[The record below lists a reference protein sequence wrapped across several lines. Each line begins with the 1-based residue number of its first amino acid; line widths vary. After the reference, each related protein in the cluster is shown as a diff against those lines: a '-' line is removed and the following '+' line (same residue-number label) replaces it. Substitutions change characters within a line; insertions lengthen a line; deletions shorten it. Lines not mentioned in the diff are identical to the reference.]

1 MRQETVFKKDNDVAM
16 VFMNESGKVVIKKG
30 NKTRVFNQ
38 SVGFDDVVES
48 FREGGWVEGGFED
61 SKRDIKAEV
70 QAPIDSLTE
79 PEGFKVISSE
89 EPRMAVAKTGTG
101 TSYLAEAAQN
111 SLDQEVSLE
120 IIQKVD
126 QYIELHKQAAEL
138 KSRMEELKKPVRT
151 YMLENNHKKIKG
163 TKGGSVVLQDAT
175 ASNSTA
181 IYSNYELGDIAPLV
195 SADFLNKV
203 TESRINSEKLEGL
216 LKTHEGLDKE
226 TIEKIKEAKIVKPGT
241 PRFTVK
247 K

>member
-30 NKTRVFNQ
+30 NETRVFNQ

-70 QAPIDSLTE
+70 QASIDSLTGS
-79 PEGFKVISSE
+79 EGSSE
-89 EPRMAVAKTGTG
+89 EPRMVVAKTGTG
-101 TSYLAEAAQN
+101 TPYLAEAAQN

-151 YMLENNHKKIKG
+151 YMQENNHKKIKG

-195 SADFLNKV
+195 STNFLNKV

>member
-1 MRQETVFKKDNDVAM
+1 MTRESVFKKENEIVL
-16 VFMNESGKVVIKKG
+16 VRLNESGSVVLKQGKD
-30 NKTRVFNQ
+30 TRVFRP
-38 SVGFDDVVES
+38 SVSFDDVANT
-48 FREGGWVEGGFED
+48 FRENGWAEAQLPEEKKG
-61 SKRDIKAEV
+61 IKEEV
-70 QAPIDSLTE
+70 QASIDSLTGFK
-79 PEGFKVISSE
+79 GFKVVASE
-89 EPRMAVAKTGTG
+89 EPTMIVAKTGTG

-151 YMLENNHKKIKG
+151 YMQENNHKKIKG

-181 IYSNYELGDIAPLV
+181 VYSNYELGDIAPLV
-195 SADFLNKV
+195 STNFLNKI

-216 LKTHEGLDKE
+216 LKTDEGLDKE

>member
-30 NKTRVFNQ
+30 NETRVFNQ

-70 QAPIDSLTE
+70 QASIDSLTE
-79 PEGFKVISSE
+79 SE
-89 EPRMAVAKTGTG
+89 EPRMVVAKTGTG

-111 SLDQEVSLE
+111 SLEQEVSLE

-151 YMLENNHKKIKG
+151 YMQENNHKKIKG